1 MQTCQGDQE
10 IQDVEMEDDS
20 NEYFYEGSTV
30 HCCHAIQSAAL
41 MYCTMPRSERQTEQR
56 FVVIIITFVCSNG
69 MF

>member
-30 HCCHAIQSAAL
+30 HYCH
-41 MYCTMPRSERQTEQR
+41 
-56 FVVIIITFVCSNG
+56 VVYSQQL
-69 MF
+69 